1 MSRVVRVPVCF
12 VVYLNATQRDE
23 SPRDRRLSH
32 PHRTPDPVRLPGY
45 FNHVLLNSTNFNRPL
60 EAAVDEPRELGRELG
75 RRFIHED
82 IPAGQQGGVDL

>member
-1 MSRVVRVPVCF
+1 MRVPVCF